1 MKQLISLIFFILP
14 LPIQQ
19 SVLLFLL
26 WCVGLIIIMNPSNS
40 IAVGYTQ
47 IVNGNLYI
55 GSWICFSCTVYIV
68 GNLLHDL
75 FGQRQQEGGIP
86 VGAGS
91 GNLDLKSLFW
101 NTRRGKWYALVVTSG
116 IVLSSSVRTYQ
127 AFDCYLSSMTSV
139 NVCIDTKVGIT
150 MSIIG
155 GLLAVLFSCVSSS
168 SSSSGRLNAVVTN
181 NASASDENV
190 DENDDGNND
199 GMNTVNNNSNKNSNI
214 ARLIESVG
222 AVVTTIVWTIAW
234 GFITFGEGPV
244 RYVT

>member
-1 MKQLISLIFFILP
+1 M
-14 LPIQQ
+14 
-19 SVLLFLL
+19 FLL

-75 FGQRQQEGGIP
+75 FGNQRQQEGGIP

-91 GNLDLKSLFW
+91 GSDNLDLKSLFW

-127 AFDCYLSSMTSV
+127 AFDCYLSGMTSV

-150 MSIIG
+150 MSVIG
-155 GLLAVLFSCVSSS
+155 GILAVLFSCVSSGG
-168 SSSSGRLNAVVTN
+168 SGLAVVTN
-181 NASASDENV
+181 ANANSENV
-190 DENDDGNND
+190 DENDNNNND
-199 GMNTVNNNSNKNSNI
+199 GMNTVNNNNSNKNSNTNI

-244 RYVT
+244 RYVTLR